1 MGVIKMREAKLFYDK
16 SRSKR
21 RYGSEIGEPW
31 IYDNGVDV
39 YTNNYKHNLSN
50 QAYWDL
56 RHMSVDRFKE
66 YNQKGGLISTKYSDA
81 VKIPETQKLLDRIKY
96 LEKESESSKKQLN
109 NAEEIIKIYKNT
121 IERYKS
127 IIDRYIGLV
136 NQWGN
141 YYNKNEGVINT

>member
-1 MGVIKMREAKLFYDK
+1 MREAKLFYDK

-56 RHMSVDRFKE
+56 RHMLVDRFKE
-66 YNQKGGLISTKYSDA
+66 YNQRGGLISTKYSDA

-96 LEKESESSKKQLN
+96 LEKERN
-109 NAEEIIKIYKNT
+109 DAEKAIKIYKNT
-121 IERYKS
+121 IEKYKS

-141 YYNKNEGVINT
+141 YYNKNEMEELV

>member
-1 MGVIKMREAKLFYDK
+1 MSEAKLFYDK

-56 RHMSVDRFKE
+56 RHMLVDRFKE
-66 YNQKGGLISTKYSDA
+66 YNQRGGLISTKYSDA

-96 LEKESESSKKQLN
+96 LEKESESSKKYLN
-109 NAEEIIKIYKNT
+109 DAEKAIKIYKGT

-127 IIDRYIGLV
+127 IIDRYIDLS

-141 YYNKNEGVINT
+141 YYSKNEGVTNI